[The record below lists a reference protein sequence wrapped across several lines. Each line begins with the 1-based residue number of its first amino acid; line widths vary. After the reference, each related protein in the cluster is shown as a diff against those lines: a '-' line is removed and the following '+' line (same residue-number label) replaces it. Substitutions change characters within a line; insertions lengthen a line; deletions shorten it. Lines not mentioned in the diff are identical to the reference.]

1 MVPCVVGPCIVV
13 PCVPVVCDLAAK
25 AKEFCAKNDASLT
38 LSRLTSKLRSIVC
51 DLGAK
56 AKEFCAKNAASLT
69 LMALARPIS
78 IPCSIAISHD
88 DFMPLADILRSK
100 ATPNNVVIRPLKMV
114 VSHLKQLRRRR
125 AVSNL
130 VALKN
135 VYALVLEDFEVQD
148 VRLIDTSAAPS
159 PPKWPKADT
168 RRLRQTLH

>member
-38 LSRLTSKLRSIVC
+38 LSRLTSKRSIVC
-51 DLGAK
+51 DLVAK
-56 AKEFCAKNAASLT
+56 AKEFCARNAASLT

-78 IPCSIAISHD
+78 IPCSIAISHE
-88 DFMPLADILRSK
+88 DFTPLADILRSK

-114 VSHLKQLRRRR
+114 VSHLKQLHRRR

-135 VYALVLEDFEVQD
+135 VYVLEDFEVQD

-168 RRLRQTLH
+168 RRLRQTLLC